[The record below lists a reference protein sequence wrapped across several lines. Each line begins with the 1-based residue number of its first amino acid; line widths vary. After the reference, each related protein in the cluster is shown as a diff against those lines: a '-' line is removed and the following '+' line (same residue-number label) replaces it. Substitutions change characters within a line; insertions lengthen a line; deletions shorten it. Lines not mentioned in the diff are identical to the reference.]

1 MMSSCNSSPCAAC
14 KIQRRKCTK
23 ECIFAPYFPPENP
36 QKFTYVHKVFGAS
49 NVAKLLNEVDAS
61 QREDAVK
68 SLAYEAEARLRD
80 PVYGCV
86 GLISHLQNKLK
97 NLQNELNVAKK
108 ELATY
113 VGPQIMLPTPMTAAS
128 SSYFSVTTSSVHQQR
143 QEFFTFNAENSFS
156 NNFQMNPFQN
166 QLMVSSSSSSSQAQS
181 SQPIDA
187 FLSKK
192 VFKAERDNLGEGM
205 ITVSSILL
213 IFHFCPFLFVTF
225 VNYSIRFLGL

>member
-1 MMSSCNSSPCAAC
+1 MSSCNSSPCAAC

-113 VGPQIMLPTPMTAAS
+113 VGPQIMLPTPMTTAMS
-128 SSYFSVTTSSVHQQR
+128 SSYFSVTSSSSSSVHQQR

-166 QLMVSSSSSSSQAQS
+166 QLLVSSSSSSQAQPAP
-181 SQPIDA
+181 PINP

-205 ITVSSILL
+205 ITVPSILF
-213 IFHFCPFLFVTF
+213 IYHFALF
-225 VNYSIRFLGL
+225 RF